1 MLELPVN
8 FMVFLLCA
16 LVMGLLIAPE
26 TAANIPEM
34 VYTRIRSSGQF
45 RPEKRAAR
53 LFVPILSLIHIYGAS
68 LEALRPM
75 VDRLTDVALEL
86 GAQDVLL
93 ADTDERKE
101 SIWNARG
108 AFLEAIKG
116 STPNMDECD
125 VVVPRDRIAAFV
137 KHSVSIGREEGV
149 RICSFGHAGDGNL
162 HLYIC
167 QDGLKDAVWTD
178 VVERVMER
186 LYAQARELGGCLLYT
201 SRCV

>member
-1 MLELPVN
+1 
-8 FMVFLLCA
+8 
-16 LVMGLLIAPE
+16 
-26 TAANIPEM
+26 
-34 VYTRIRSSGQF
+34 
-45 RPEKRAAR
+45 
-53 LFVPILSLIHIYGAS
+53 
-68 LEALRPM
+68 M

-116 STPNMDECD
+116 STPAMDECD

-137 KHSVSIGREEGV
+137 KHGVDIGREEGV

-167 QDGLKDAVWTD
+167 QDGLKETVWTE

-186 LYAQARELGGCLLYT
+186 LYAQARELGGEVSGEHGIGHAKRTFLAESMGQRQISLM
-201 SRCV
+201 RGIKAAFDPNGILNPGKVV